1 MYPSY
6 LNLKNSEI
14 EKREKAAFKKM
25 ISCHVCPRHC
35 KVNRL
40 KNEKGFCNL
49 GIKPT
54 ISSFHAH
61 FGEEECLVGTHGSGT
76 IFFTWCNLRCV
87 YCQNYE
93 ISHLGIGN
101 EIENDKLAEI
111 MVRLQSYGC
120 HNINLVTPTPQV
132 PQILTGLKIA
142 IKKGLKML
150 PIVYNSSGYDS
161 VETLKLLDGIVDI
174 YMPDFKYSDER
185 TAQKYSFAPRYPE
198 VAKKAIKEMHRQVG
212 DLTIDKSGIA
222 KRGLLIRH
230 LVLPRDI
237 AGTKKIMN
245 FLSKEISRNT
255 FVNIMDQYR
264 PVFKASRFPSLNR
277 RATSQEYLRARESA
291 EEADL
296 KRIYPLR

>member
-14 EKREKAAFKKM
+14 EKREKAAFKRM